1 MRQLLGYGLDSND
14 QFHAV
19 KVCRYFLRLEAQRCA
34 PQLILR
40 WTAARVL
47 TGMHHMLLPAGVEP
61 TPIGGP
67 PCGQQGARAV
77 ECPGS
82 ALRALTPLRYSR
94 SVPMATRA
102 DTRPMGAVRG
112 AANPLRRRESAS
124 ARLGYA
130 TLCWRTTSLTR
141 KHDSESDAAALGRRP
156 SLRRTGSPTRRGPRI
171 SWRQTRTR
179 PGSSENRD
187 EENLPLGGAGVLES
201 RSPSGLNK
209 VESNNWTPR
218 PLALRSARSGK
229 SRGVL
234 WASPVRV
241 QLRVLIWQVTH
252 RYNT

>member
-1 MRQLLGYGLDSND
+1 M
-14 QFHAV
+14 
-19 KVCRYFLRLEAQRCA
+19 
-34 PQLILR
+34 R

-156 SLRRTGSPTRRGPRI
+156 SLRRTQWLPDSEGPSDLMASDKDTARKQRKQGRRKLTFGWGR
-171 SWRQTRTR
+171 
-179 PGSSENRD
+179 
-187 EENLPLGGAGVLES
+187 GAGVKES
-201 RSPSGLNK
+201 IRAEQS
-209 VESNNWTPR
+209 
-218 PLALRSARSGK
+218 
-229 SRGVL
+229 
-234 WASPVRV
+234 
-241 QLRVLIWQVTH
+241 
-252 RYNT
+252 